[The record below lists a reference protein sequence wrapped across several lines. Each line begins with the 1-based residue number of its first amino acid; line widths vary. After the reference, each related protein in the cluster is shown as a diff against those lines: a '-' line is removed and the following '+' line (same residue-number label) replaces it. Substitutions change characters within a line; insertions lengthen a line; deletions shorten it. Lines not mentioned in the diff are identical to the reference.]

1 MPTVDTGSAGGCAV
15 PDPMLE
21 PMRIELWSRKEGIVR
36 PPAQLVHAEPGST
49 SFPATFR
56 TRAFRWS
63 REAMQHLEHGAP
75 MGEVVNDARL
85 SMEWLYEA
93 LCSAYGREMLVAYT
107 DAAQR
112 PDLRSAEQQLPHH
125 LEMCPD
131 LEVIDYIDA
140 VFQVSASI
148 VRPSGA
154 RDPDQEP
161 RWLGA
166 GINRIF
172 EEEGV
177 GYRWVDGRLVRFDE
191 QIVHTEAMLP
201 ALAALATGR
210 FGAAQSEF
218 EEAVAAFGRGAWRD
232 TLTNANA
239 AFESVLKILTGKN
252 GTAGELIAEARRQ
265 RLIPK
270 YLGASVENFEKLM
283 HGLPAA
289 RGQQGSSH
297 GLGTAPI
304 EADERLARLVLT
316 IAAALITFLADD
328 ASASARSG

>member
-1 MPTVDTGSAGGCAV
+1 
-15 PDPMLE
+15 MLVA
-21 PMRIELWSRKEGIVR
+21 MRIKLWSRKEGIVR

-56 TRAFRWS
+56 TRVFRWS
-63 REAMQHLEHGAP
+63 RDAMQHLEYGAP
-75 MGEVVNDARL
+75 MGEVVNDARH
-85 SMEWLYEA
+85 SMEQLYQD

-112 PDLRSAEQQLPHH
+112 PDLRTAEQQLPHH
-125 LEMCPD
+125 LDMCPD
-131 LEVIDYIDA
+131 LEVMDYIDA
-140 VFQVSASI
+140 VFQTSASI
-148 VRPSGA
+148 VVESGVSDA
-154 RDPDQEP
+154 DEAQ
-161 RWLGA
+161 WLGA
-166 GINRIF
+166 GINGIC

-177 GYRWVDGRLVRFDE
+177 GYRWIDGRLVRFDE
-191 QIVHTEAMLP
+191 QIVHTQAMLP
-201 ALAALATGR
+201 ALAALSTGR
-210 FGAAQSEF
+210 FGAAEGEF
-218 EEAVAAFGRGAWRD
+218 DEAVADFGRGAFRD

-239 AFESVLKILTGKN
+239 AFESVLQVVTGKK

-265 RLIPK
+265 GLIPK
-270 YLGASVENFEKLM
+270 YLGASVENLEKLM
-283 HGLPAA
+283 HGLPAT

-328 ASASARSG
+328 GS